1 MPMFRVAGIFNFYL
15 RNEGAP
21 NGARLPVLA
30 IARSDANDV
39 KAAVWY
45 RDNNGMINYTSLNEM
60 KRTHRA
66 PYDSSTWSAYR
77 WHLALNVS

>member
-30 IARSDANDV
+30 IARSANDV
-39 KAAVWY
+39 KQLYGIVITTA
-45 RDNNGMINYTSLNEM
+45 
-60 KRTHRA
+60 
-66 PYDSSTWSAYR
+66 
-77 WHLALNVS
+77 

>member
-39 KAAVWY
+39 KQLYGIVITTA
-45 RDNNGMINYTSLNEM
+45 
-60 KRTHRA
+60 
-66 PYDSSTWSAYR
+66 
-77 WHLALNVS
+77 